1 MARWRGRRCKP
12 CAYGSLR
19 REIALPTS
27 AIPEKTQA
35 RYRVGVLRIELAK
48 ADGARARRLAVMAA

>member
-1 MARWRGRRCKP
+1 MARWRGRRCKQ

-19 REIALPTS
+19 REVALPTS

-35 RYRVGVLRIELAK
+35 RYRAGVLRIVLAK
-48 ADGARARRLAVMAA
+48 ADGAHVRRIAGMAT